1 MGLAEGW
8 YSQQDN
14 DQKHIAHVVK
24 ERLLYDVP
32 FQLYSPTQSAD
43 LNPIEYLWYEL
54 DRHIRKRTIKNKRDL
69 KNALLQEWGPISKL
83 TQKNLFSQ

>member
-43 LNPIEYLWYEL
+43 LNPIQYLW
-54 DRHIRKRTIKNKRDL
+54 
-69 KNALLQEWGPISKL
+69 
-83 TQKNLFSQ
+83 